1 MGNHKDLHTSLPLQD
16 LQPPLNIT
24 TLAEPSY
31 ELTLDLY
38 EIATKSLLVYML
50 WGVALLQTES
60 KLESKTLI
68 DDTRHYNEP

>member
-1 MGNHKDLHTSLPLQD
+1 MGNYKDLHTSLPLQD

-38 EIATKSLLVYML
+38 DRL
-50 WGVALLQTES
+50 ALL
-60 KLESKTLI
+60 
-68 DDTRHYNEP
+68 